1 MMSVWA
7 AEIPGSLSLQDE
19 PIVLHINAKELT
31 QRAGMAV
38 KKLACRCCVRGEFVS
53 VSLSRDKIYLK
64 VSYVG

>member
-19 PIVLHINAKELT
+19 PIVPHINAKELT

-38 KKLACRCCVRGEFVS
+38 KKTRM
-53 VSLSRDKIYLK
+53 
-64 VSYVG
+64 